1 MNDSTTKSSAER
13 EEPDRAAA
21 DDGMIERGPHAGELD
36 GDLDEQGRAM
46 AAADEAAGDEV
57 FYPADPRMLAA
68 EAAEAA
74 AMPGPSTTGYYDEMM
89 AARAAEA
96 GPLPDGAA
104 AMTDDPAP
112 VFGPRPPVT
121 ENQASMR
128 YGVGT
133 HDAIERYSA
142 LSLRHGLANAEAS
155 LKARGEWDEAKFGK
169 GGEQPLTTDEH
180 LELLAT
186 AEYLHRSYQPTG
198 VQMGRALNAGADW
211 LAVAQAVGTTEADAR
226 GQYRKWAEGQHDM
239 WAGTGVW
246 AGDPSWAPHR
256 FGLSDAD
263 YAAALARSVDDVTY
277 PGGIGDPDTI
287 GTQPAPEFGRV
298 HDEAGRPVAYLGDP
312 GPVEAEARANREADR
327 ATQEE
332 GTARL
337 DDSPGLR
344 QLLAHQLGEADA
356 REAGE

>member
-1 MNDSTTKSSAER
+1 
-13 EEPDRAAA
+13 
-21 DDGMIERGPHAGELD
+21 
-36 GDLDEQGRAM
+36 M

-74 AMPGPSTTGYYDEMM
+74 EMPGPSTTGYYDEVM

-128 YGVGT
+128 YGPGT

-142 LSLRHGLANAEAS
+142 LSLRHALADAEAS

-169 GGEQPLTTDEH
+169 GGEQPLTADEH

-198 VQMGRALNAGADW
+198 GQMGRALDAGADW

-226 GQYRKWAEGQHDM
+226 GQYRQWAESQHDM
-239 WAGTGVW
+239 WASTGAW
-246 AGDPSWAPHR
+246 EGAPPHR
-256 FGLSDAD
+256 FGMNDAD
-263 YAAALARSVDDVTY
+263 YAAAIARAGEEPVSQADSGPGMVTVPRDDLRLAVSALRDLAARGAEPLGDFAGRLEADV
-277 PGGIGDPDTI
+277 
-287 GTQPAPEFGRV
+287 
-298 HDEAGRPVAYLGDP
+298 EAG
-312 GPVEAEARANREADR
+312 
-327 ATQEE
+327 Q
-332 GTARL
+332 
-337 DDSPGLR
+337 
-344 QLLAHQLGEADA
+344 
-356 REAGE
+356 

>member
-1 MNDSTTKSSAER
+1 MRANAFGGPLVTHPHNRKDNPMNDSTTK
-13 EEPDRAAA
+13 
-21 DDGMIERGPHAGELD
+21 LD

-46 AAADEAAGDEV
+46 AAADEAA
-57 FYPADPRMLAA
+57 
-68 EAAEAA
+68 
-74 AMPGPSTTGYYDEMM
+74 AMPGPSTTGYYDK
-89 AARAAEA
+89 AAEA
-96 GPLPDGAA
+96 SPLPDDAA
-104 AMTDDPAP
+104 AMSADQAP

-128 YGVGT
+128 YGPGT

-142 LSLRHGLANAEAS
+142 LSLRHALADAEAS
-155 LKARGEWDEAKFGK
+155 LKARGEWDEVKFGK

-198 VQMGRALNAGADW
+198 GQMDRALDAGADW

-256 FGLSDAD
+256 HGLSDAD
-263 YAAALARSVDDVTY
+263 YAAAIARAGTEPVSRTDSEPEMVIVPRDDLRMAVSALRDLSAHAAEPLGELAERLAE
-277 PGGIGDPDTI
+277 I
-287 GTQPAPEFGRV
+287 
-298 HDEAGRPVAYLGDP
+298 EAG
-312 GPVEAEARANREADR
+312 
-327 ATQEE
+327 Q
-332 GTARL
+332 
-337 DDSPGLR
+337 
-344 QLLAHQLGEADA
+344 
-356 REAGE
+356 